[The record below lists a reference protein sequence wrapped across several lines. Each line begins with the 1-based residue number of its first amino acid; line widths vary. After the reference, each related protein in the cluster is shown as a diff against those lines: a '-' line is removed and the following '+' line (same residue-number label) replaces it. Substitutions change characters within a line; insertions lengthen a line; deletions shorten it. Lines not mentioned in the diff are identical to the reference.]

1 MKTRLLLLAAA
12 LPLAGCISFGAKPPP
27 SLLTLEEAAMPAVG
41 KVENSANARS
51 IVIQVPTTP
60 AAIAVTR
67 VPVEETPT
75 SLAYVKNAQWA
86 EPPAR
91 LFARLLADTV
101 TARTNMVVLSSVQSI
116 ADPSATLAGE
126 LRRFG
131 LDAPIPESGREGFP
145 PQLQVGFSGIEAFA
159 VPPKRADRQMNM
171 RVPIVGVQGENIGM
185 PVREQARREGARRI
199 MDPALVRACRHAQN
213 DRQGHWRVSSLRHHR
228 QLGPPVLGQRP
239 DVRPPDQTLAV
250 RPLQDQLSVAG
261 DVVQVALQMAAVP
274 GPPGDL
280 DHHLGRPAHDTL
292 ELGPARIVIPRS
304 TDAQH
309 RVSEPRPS
317 HADGWTQGFLKS
329 GGDTEVVHAST
340 DQ

>member
-131 LDAPIPESGREGFP
+131 LDATRREAVVVYDAALTPAGKDNVCKR
-145 PQLQVGFSGIEAFA
+145 LIEAHL
-159 VPPKRADRQMNM
+159 Q
-171 RVPIVGVQGENIGM
+171 IG
-185 PVREQARREGARRI
+185 AIDAANAG
-199 MDPALVRACRHAQN
+199 PALSNAANR
-213 DRQGHWRVSSLRHHR
+213 
-228 QLGPPVLGQRP
+228 
-239 DVRPPDQTLAV
+239 
-250 RPLQDQLSVAG
+250 VAG
-261 DVVQVALQMAAVP
+261 EVATWVAAN
-274 GPPGDL
+274 
-280 DHHLGRPAHDTL
+280 
-292 ELGPARIVIPRS
+292 
-304 TDAQH
+304 
-309 RVSEPRPS
+309 
-317 HADGWTQGFLKS
+317 
-329 GGDTEVVHAST
+329 
-340 DQ
+340 